1 MRHGDISPSLGFSIS
16 GDGERRLTAMI
27 AAIQIKA
34 HFGGLLPVCLCIVNS
49 SYEVGVLYLGGL
61 ENEPISWLVN
71 TSTEKEETVE

>member
-1 MRHGDISPSLGFSIS
+1 
-16 GDGERRLTAMI
+16 MI